1 MKYHRIIPR
10 TILRDTAYWHNAI
23 VHWVLIATL
32 FVWVASVAIL
42 ALFVHPSDA
51 LLRLQYNVFFGTSL
65 HAPWWQA
72 YLVPAVGLLF
82 AVGDLFVGRMLYA
95 AQERVAAYV
104 ILLGGLFTEV
114 ALLIASV
121 SIVMNN
127 FFL

>member
-1 MKYHRIIPR
+1 M
-10 TILRDTAYWHNAI
+10 
-23 VHWVLIATL
+23 
-32 FVWVASVAIL
+32 
-42 ALFVHPSDA
+42 
-51 LLRLQYNVFFGTSL
+51 
-65 HAPWWQA
+65 
-72 YLVPAVGLLF
+72 PAVGLLF
-82 AVGDLFVGRMLYA
+82 AVGDFFVGRMLYA